1 MRIGID
7 CRLWNETGVGRYT
20 RNLVTEL
27 AKIDKKNSY
36 ILFFRNEEFN
46 TVTLPGKNFEKHKA
60 SMRWHTIKEQVYLPF
75 LLQKFKLDLVHFP
88 YFSVPTQYRGKF
100 IVTIH
105 DLILDHF
112 DTGEASTLPWIVY
125 KAKRLAYKYIISQ
138 TAAKA
143 ARIIAVSEAT
153 KQEIVD
159 HLPISKDKISVVYE
173 GVDTSVHAGVSEKPL
188 VKSPY
193 YLYVGNAYPHKNLVR
208 LLEAYGLFLQKVG
221 VEIPLIFVGKE
232 DYFYKQLQVTAQS
245 MFVDQTIQFLR
256 NVDDKQ
262 LASLYKNANALVVPS
277 LMEGFGLPILE
288 AMVNDCNVL
297 ASDIPAFREIG
308 KDAIM
313 YFNPESPESIAKAL
327 EKNLALDKTTRE
339 KYSKAGIARSKLFSF
354 EKMAKETLA
363 LYHAVTS
370 NNDQRKH

>member
-20 RNLVTEL
+20 RNLVAEL

-46 TVTLPGKNFEKHKA
+46 SVTLPGKNFEKHKA

-125 KAKRLAYKYIISQ
+125 KAKRFAYKYIISQ
-138 TAAKA
+138 TASKA
-143 ARIIAVSEAT
+143 ARIIAVSDAT
-153 KQEIVD
+153 KKEIID
-159 HLPISKDKISVVYE
+159 HLPMSKDKISVIYE
-173 GVDTSVHAGVSEKPL
+173 GVDTSVHAGISEKPP
-188 VKSPY
+188 VKPPY

-221 VEIPLIFVGKE
+221 QEIPLVFVGKE
-232 DYFYKQLQVTAQS
+232 DYFYKQLQVTAQN
-245 MFVDQTIQFLR
+245 MFVDQTIQFLK

-288 AMVNDCNVL
+288 AMVNHCNVL

-313 YFNPESPESIAKAL
+313 YFNPQSPESIAKAL
-327 EKNLALDKTTRE
+327 EKNLALDKTARE
-339 KYSKAGIARSKLFSF
+339 TYSRAGIARSKVFSF
-354 EKMAKETLA
+354 EKMAQETLA
-363 LYHAVTS
+363 QYLAVAS
-370 NNDQRKH
+370 NNDQSEY

>member
-20 RNLVTEL
+20 RNLVSEL
-27 AKIDKKNSY
+27 AKIDKKNTY
-36 ILFFRNEEFN
+36 VLFFRNEEFN
-46 TVTLPGKNFEKHKA
+46 SVTLPGENFEKHKA

-75 LLQKFKLDLVHFP
+75 LLLKFKLDLVHFP

-112 DTGEASTLPWIVY
+112 DTGEASTLPWIIY

-153 KQEIVD
+153 KREIVD
-159 HLPISKDKISVVYE
+159 HLPISKDKISVIYE
-173 GVDTSVHAGVSEKPL
+173 GVDTSVSEGVSEKPL
-188 VKSPY
+188 VKPPY

-208 LLEAYGLFLQKVG
+208 LLEAYGLFLQNVG
-221 VEIPLIFVGKE
+221 QEIPLVLVGKE
-232 DYFYKQLQVTAQS
+232 DYFYKQLKVTAQN
-245 MFVDQTIQFLR
+245 MFVDKTIQFLAD
-256 NVDDKQ
+256 VDDKQ
-262 LASLYKNANALVVPS
+262 LASLYNHANALVVPS

-288 AMVNDCNVL
+288 AMINNCNVV

-308 KDAIM
+308 KDAII
-313 YFNPESPESIAKAL
+313 YFNPESSGSIPKAL
-327 EKNLALDKTTRE
+327 EKNLTLDKTARE
-339 KYSKAGIARSKLFSF
+339 TYSKAGTERSKLFSF
-354 EKMAKETLA
+354 EKMAQETLA
-363 LYHAVTS
+363 LYNAVAS
-370 NNDQRKH
+370 NNDKSDH

>member
-88 YFSVPTQYRGKF
+88 YFSVPTQYRVKF

-313 YFNPESPESIAKAL
+313 YFNPENPESIAKAL

>member
-173 GVDTSVHAGVSEKPL
+173 GVDTNVHAGVSEKPL

-370 NNDQRKH
+370 NNDQSKH

>member
-7 CRLWNETGVGRYT
+7 CRLWNQTGVGRYT
-20 RNLVTEL
+20 RNLVTHL
-27 AKIDKKNSY
+27 AQIDKKNSY

-46 TVTLPGKNFEKHKA
+46 TVELPGPNFEKHKA
-60 SMRWHTIKEQVYLPF
+60 TMRWHTIKEQVYLPF

-100 IVTIH
+100 VVTIH

-143 ARIIAVSEAT
+143 ANIITVSEAT
-153 KQEIVD
+153 KQEIAD
-159 HLPISKDKISVVYE
+159 HLPISKDKITVIHE
-173 GVDTSVHAGVSEKPL
+173 GVDTNVSVGSSEKPL
-188 VKSPY
+188 IKPPY

-221 VEIPLIFVGKE
+221 EEIPLVLVGRE
-232 DYFYKQLQVTAQS
+232 DYFYKRLEETAQN
-245 MFVDQTIQFLR
+245 MFVNQTIQFLR

-262 LASLYKNANALVVPS
+262 LASLYKHANALVVPS

-288 AMVNDCNVL
+288 ALTNECLVL

-308 KDAIM
+308 KDTIK
-313 YFNPESPESIAKAL
+313 YFDPQSPQAIAKAL
-327 EKNLALDKTTRE
+327 EKNLSLDKTTRE
-339 KYSKAGIARSKLFSF
+339 TYSKAGIARSKLFSF
-354 EKMAKETLA
+354 ETMAKETLV
-363 LYHAVTS
+363 LYQTVAS
-370 NNDQRKH
+370 NNEKSER